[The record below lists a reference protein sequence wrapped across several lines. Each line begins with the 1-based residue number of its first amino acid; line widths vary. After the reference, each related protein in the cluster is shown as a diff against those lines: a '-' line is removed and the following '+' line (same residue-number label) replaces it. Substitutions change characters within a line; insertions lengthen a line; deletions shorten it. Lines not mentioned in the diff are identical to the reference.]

1 MSTYRNPV
9 TPDVGDVD
17 NQLKAID
24 SIANVFVQANKQ
36 KIAINNAKTK
46 KIAEENAEIVKAA
59 QIDTQTFYKG
69 LRETQADRADYERFN
84 QLTEAKTGLIAQIQQ
99 KNLGRESYSDVMAER
114 NRIEDEL
121 NQLVQLAESEQIF
134 ASNYTEAFADT
145 EKRFTEM
152 NGATSANGNADHML
166 MANTFVGLTTGEG
179 NSIEKSF
186 EDGVAY
192 YTISNPR
199 LDGGSKKVEAAPF
212 LAKVYGTVPDID
224 KQIKN
229 SLNTLGWTNSS
240 GSPTPEFRNLTKKE
254 YELGIAQMKA
264 ASYQSTMMSDVT
276 DVNALFIDIF
286 GGENEFIAETERKP
300 GKFPGQQVS
309 VEDAQTF
316 YSYKGKDGKDYGF
329 SPYFDSK
336 MPQFYTETIKPPRPR
351 GGSGTKKK
359 TRSIRPDLN
368 KFRFIPTTKTFIS
381 PYQKYS
387 DSEELG
393 DKIRDMG
400 FVEVSPTSSRIL
412 DKDTTTDQRY
422 EFTRWRDEVTGRET
436 QIDDNDNIFMVQA
449 KLRFAANDNII
460 QTKDKN
466 GKLSKPYET
475 DSIEKL
481 YQDEVRRFLA
491 ESQEQMPPYIQEVS
505 IIEN

>member
-17 NQLKAID
+17 NQLEAID

-84 QLTEAKTGLIAQIQQ
+84 QLTEAKTDLIAQIQQ

-309 VEDAQTF
+309 VEDAKTF

-359 TRSIRPDLN
+359 TQNIRPDLD
-368 KFRFIPTTKTFIS
+368 KLRFIPTTKTFMD
-381 PYQKYS
+381 PYTKYA
-387 DSEELG
+387 DTLELA

-400 FVEVSPTSSRIL
+400 FVEVSPSSSRTL
-412 DKDTTTDQRY
+412 DDGTVEKFT
-422 EFTRWRDEVTGRET
+422 FTRFKNEITGRET
-436 QIDDNDNIFMVQA
+436 QIDDNDNLFMVQA
-449 KLRFAANDNII
+449 KLRFAANDNFI
-460 QTKDKN
+460 QTKDKD

-475 DSIEKL
+475 TSLEKL
-481 YQDEVRRFLA
+481 YQDEIRRYLA
-491 ESQEQMPPYIQEVS
+491 ETQEQMPPYIQEVTV
-505 IIEN
+505 IED